1 MAIWTKYNAADTE
14 ICLDKYFLKLEQIQ
28 NTMVKGPEKGNLAA
42 DTASN
47 ISVIHYIEFNH
58 VSLGC
63 AAYHQEFT
71 ILHTMLNNLNDF
83 NNLNNLNNII
93 NLNNINNLNLNL
105 PSFLYTNDIFY
116 NSNFK

>member
-1 MAIWTKYNAADTE
+1 
-14 ICLDKYFLKLEQIQ
+14 
-28 NTMVKGPEKGNLAA
+28 MVTGPEKGNLAA

-47 ISVIHYIEFNH
+47 IPVIHYIEFNH
-58 VSLGC
+58 ASLGRLGC

-71 ILHTMLNNLNDF
+71 ISHTMLNNLNDF

-105 PSFLYTNDIFY
+105 PSFLYPNDIFY